1 MSDTSPFAGGGTAL
15 ADQPSAEDVADG
27 RRVKPLYLV
36 AAVAAVAV
44 LAAAAYF
51 LLFSGGGSQEPSG
64 PVAGAQHPSAS
75 ASASA
80 NPSTKPTAIASAP
93 SSSGRDPFAP
103 LAVPQASTAATG
115 GTTTGGTGTTT
126 TGSGSGSG
134 SGVTAP
140 AGVQQVV
147 ALKAVSTASGSATLT
162 VNSKSY
168 IAHLGETFAK
178 YFQLRGVSKGCGYF
192 LYGDMS
198 FQLCGTQSVTLK
210 S

>member
-1 MSDTSPFAGGGTAL
+1 MSDTSPFAGGGTAV
-15 ADQPSAEDVADG
+15 AEQPSAEDVADG
-27 RRVKPLYLV
+27 PRVKPLYLV

-51 LLFSGGGSQEPSG
+51 LRFSGGGSEQPSG

-80 NPSTKPTAIASAP
+80 HPSTAPTAVASAP
-93 SSSGRDPFAP
+93 SSTGRDPFAP
-103 LAVPQASTAATG
+103 LAVPVASAVASG
-115 GTTTGGTGTTT
+115 GTTTTGGTGTGTT
-126 TGSGSGSG
+126 GSGSG

-147 ALKAVSTASGSATLT
+147 SLKAVSTASGSATLT

>member
-1 MSDTSPFAGGGTAL
+1 MSDTNPFGGGGTAV
-15 ADQPSAEDVADG
+15 ADQPTAEEVADG

-51 LLFSGGGSQEPSG
+51 LLFSGGGSEEPSG
-64 PVAGAQHPSAS
+64 TVAGAQHPSAS

-80 NPSTKPTAIASAP
+80 HPSTAPTAVASAP

-103 LAVPQASTAATG
+103 LAVPEATTAATG

-126 TGSGSGSG
+126 TGSGSG